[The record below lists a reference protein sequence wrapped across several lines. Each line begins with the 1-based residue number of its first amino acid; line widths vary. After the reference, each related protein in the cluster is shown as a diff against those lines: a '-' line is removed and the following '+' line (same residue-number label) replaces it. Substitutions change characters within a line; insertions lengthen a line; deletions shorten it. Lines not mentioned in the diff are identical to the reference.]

1 MTVLYDSPGGVHTLS
16 RLAGGRKAL
25 VPSRVTLGQSYRLE
39 VHGAPGGAT
48 SPDSYAG
55 LGARVD
61 KCKYVLES
69 SK

>member
-39 VHGAPGGAT
+39 VHGAPAGGNF
-48 SPDSYAG
+48 AG
-55 LGARVD
+55 LVCGSG
-61 KCKYVLES
+61 CS
-69 SK
+69 SGQVQICFGKL